1 MTNQVVEI
9 DSACVYDFKG
19 SERVKYEKYRINSL
33 QMAAL
38 LKNATVKTI
47 EDDAVLLKK
56 VSTRG
61 MDLWCFY

>member
-1 MTNQVVEI
+1 
-9 DSACVYDFKG
+9 
-19 SERVKYEKYRINSL
+19 
-33 QMAAL
+33 MAAL
-38 LKNATVKTI
+38 LKEATVKTI